1 MQTIRNIRQ
10 RSQQLVN
17 PAFST
22 PKELVTWMGAM
33 QAQDY
38 TMAKWAIGVRMKDAL
53 SEQAIEEAFNKGE
66 ILRTH
71 VMRPTWHFVTPENIR
86 WMLKLSARRIKS
98 AYKSYMGNTDASESF
113 YMKAQEQLIKMLE
126 GGRSLTRQEIALQ
139 LSDAGIDTS
148 DPRIVYRILGYA
160 EVDGVICS
168 GGVKGK
174 KQTYALLDERV
185 PPMPELSKEE
195 ALLRLAR
202 NYFQSHSP
210 ASLTDFVWWSGLSV
224 TEARTAIHLIKQE
237 LTEEHLNGKALFVHQ
252 SCDALP
258 CVSDICHLIPSY
270 DEYIISYKDRTD
282 VLDAQHSVKAFSSNG
297 IFQPIV
303 FLNGEIVGNWKKS
316 VTRKQLI
323 IDQKVF
329 DGKEEIPHKLWKK
342 AEERYKG
349 YVNG

>member
-10 RSQQLVN
+10 RGQQFVN
-17 PAFST
+17 PMFST
-22 PKELVTWMGAM
+22 PKELVAWMGAM

-38 TMAKWAIGVRMKDAL
+38 TMAKWAVGVRMKNAI
-53 SEQAIEEAFNKGE
+53 SEQAIEEAFNKAE

-86 WMLKLSARRIKS
+86 WMLKLSARHIKS
-98 AYKSYMGNTDASESF
+98 AYKSYMGNMNASESF
-113 YMKAQEQLIKMLE
+113 YRTAQECLIKMLE
-126 GGRSLTRQEIALQ
+126 GGRNLTRQEIALQ
-139 LSDAGIDTS
+139 LNIAGIDTS

-168 GGVKGK
+168 GVVKEK

-195 ALLRLAR
+195 ALSRLAR

-210 ASLTDFVWWSGLSV
+210 ASLTDFVWWSGLST
-224 TEARTAIHLIKQE
+224 TEARTAIHLIRQE

-252 SCDALP
+252 SCDASP
-258 CVSDICHLIPSY
+258 CIDGICHLIPSY

-282 VLDAQHSVKAFSSNG
+282 VLDAQHSARAFSSNG

-316 VTRKQLI
+316 VARKQLV
-323 IDQKVF
+323 IDQQVF
-329 DGKEEIPHKLWKK
+329 GGKAEIPQKLWKK
-342 AEERYKG
+342 AEERYKK